1 VARDGRLEPGSGRQ
15 HMRHRGCYDQ
25 GRNVPSLNDSRSTA
39 STGWRG
45 GVGLPQQGQG
55 LSTMTARAH
64 CRHGPTI
71 VGTRYLGRLRNSQL
85 RRHSLTQPTRNSLQ
99 MLRGEN
105 LAKACL
111 WKSRVA
117 PLRAG
122 SHMGSDVE
130 RAEDARRGYLAT
142 LSDWSERC
150 RGDGRAPHLVITEV
164 PL

>member
-1 VARDGRLEPGSGRQ
+1 MEPGSGRQ

-71 VGTRYLGRLRNSQL
+71 VGTRYLGRLRNHSSDATHLLNQ
-85 RRHSLTQPTRNSLQ
+85 RRTAYRCFAEKIWRRRVCGKVEWRRSGPAPIWARTLKERKTP
-99 MLRGEN
+99 GEGISRRFPIDQSDV
-105 LAKACL
+105 AATGERRISSSPRCP
-111 WKSRVA
+111 SRV
-117 PLRAG
+117 
-122 SHMGSDVE
+122 E
-130 RAEDARRGYLAT
+130 
-142 LSDWSERC
+142 
-150 RGDGRAPHLVITEV
+150 
-164 PL
+164 